1 METENTIYEIDGNMG
16 STLKV
21 YEDRCVISVSG
32 VKAVLFGTALNGDKE
47 FYYSDITSVQFK
59 NLGVTTGYLQFEF
72 AGSHSKNN
80 YLSENS
86 FTFSATIGTAKYKRL
101 KEEMIPVYEYIQS
114 KVRSMKELKNY
125 QSRGDVSIAD
135 ELIKFKELL
144 DNGIIS
150 QEEFDKKKKQLLEM

>member
-59 NLGVTTGYLQFEF
+59 IWV
-72 AGSHSKNN
+72 
-80 YLSENS
+80 
-86 FTFSATIGTAKYKRL
+86 
-101 KEEMIPVYEYIQS
+101 
-114 KVRSMKELKNY
+114 
-125 QSRGDVSIAD
+125 
-135 ELIKFKELL
+135 
-144 DNGIIS
+144 
-150 QEEFDKKKKQLLEM
+150 